1 MSHQMEKQIWLR
13 FPCVPNRNRRDGWK
27 TISGYMWIWACHFAR
42 YSYTEVMADLSPV
55 SDRRRRE
62 RWVDCGVWETG
73 TEWQMEQTAWKTF
86 CSRVLPTIE
95 KITGEKCVRSGPVSP
110 TQSSVFSQ
118 HSVMAQSNPFTAS
131 PRDKI
136 TDFTDHCQGPFL
148 QKRGRQIAFNDLI
161 ITQEICLFLYLVAV
175 FFGTHLSV
183 CFPSLKKS
191 SIPRTAINR
200 FSGCCGSELKIVPSK
215 YVH

>member
-1 MSHQMEKQIWLR
+1 MCAKKEPASWMENNYRVHVNLSLSFCSVFIHGGHGWSVTGERQKKTGKVGGLWGM
-13 FPCVPNRNRRDGWK
+13 RD
-27 TISGYMWIWACHFAR
+27 R
-42 YSYTEVMADLSPV
+42 
-55 SDRRRRE
+55 
-62 RWVDCGVWETG
+62 
-73 TEWQMEQTAWKTF
+73 MEQTAWKTF

-131 PRDKI
+131 PRDKNHR
-136 TDFTDHCQGPFL
+136 FHRPHCQGPFL

-175 FFGTHLSV
+175 FFSTHLSA

-191 SIPRTAINR
+191 SIPWTAINR
-200 FSGCCGSELKIVPSK
+200 FSGCCGEELKISIVPSK
-215 YVH
+215 CVH